1 MPSSTSG
8 PGQPWSTLHF
18 SLRTAPG
25 AVDEFLVREVAP
37 LLDGLVRTGAATAW
51 SFVRADVDGGPHLR
65 VRLRGAEPGAAA
77 ALAGSPKVAE
87 ATEVLEVTEVTA
99 AADEAPGEALAA
111 CASRI
116 AVEVVSVT
124 GRGSGRLAAAV
135 DLAHATAWALGM
147 DRSESAR
154 WLRGQAGR
162 PPGPAADAAA
172 GDTPADQVTRLPG
185 SVVHAQVN
193 AVHAAQREGLA
204 GRAAALREDLGRGVA
219 AGPVAR
225 WAAAV
230 READEQEGG
239 GGGARARE
247 AVWAARLHDLF
258 SRLGTAP
265 DEERAVC
272 LLAAH
277 ALLDAGQPASH
288 FPTGHLAP
296 DRQYLERSKFRIGR
310 EHEIVPRQ
318 APPEELPAGPEVALP
333 AGPVP
338 DVSLWAA
345 VTGRRTVRG
354 SLTGPLTATG
364 LGTLLWGA
372 HAVSHT
378 TGADP
383 LVPHRPYPS
392 AGALYTAGLRL
403 FALRVEGLAPGTYHC
418 VPDRRALR
426 RVADAP
432 SLDEVEALSAYTS
445 APPDDPRAVVVD
457 EVPAVLGLYVD
468 LGRLRRRYGLRALRM
483 GLLEAGHLAQSLL
496 LTASALGLA
505 TTPLGG
511 FRDDLAHELFGLDGL
526 DQPLQYL
533 LPIGRPPA

>member
-1 MPSSTSG
+1 MPSSTSA
-8 PGQPWSTLHF
+8 PEQSWSGLHL
-18 SLRTAPG
+18 SLRAAPG
-25 AVDEFLVREVAP
+25 AVDEFLVQEVAP
-37 LLDGLVRTGAATAW
+37 LLDDLVRTGAATAW
-51 SFVRADVDGGPHLR
+51 SFVRADEGPGRGHPQLR
-65 VRLRGAEPGAAA
+65 VRLRGALPGAAA
-77 ALAGSPKVAE
+77 ALARSPKVAR
-87 ATEVLEVTEVTA
+87 ATEVTEVEA
-99 AADEAPGEALAA
+99 APEDPGGALAV

-116 AVEVVSVT
+116 AVEVVTVT

-147 DRSESAR
+147 GRFESAR
-154 WLRGQAGR
+154 WLRGRAGR
-162 PPGPAADAAA
+162 SPRPTAGAEADEAVA
-172 GDTPADQVTRLPG
+172 GLPG
-185 SVVHAQVN
+185 AVVHAQVN

-204 GRAAALREDLGRGVA
+204 GRAAALREDLERGAA

-230 READEQEGG
+230 READEREGG
-239 GGGARARE
+239 GSGAARARE
-247 AVWAARLHDLF
+247 AVWAARLHELF
-258 SRLGTAP
+258 GRLGTAP
-265 DEERAVC
+265 DEERAVR

-296 DRQYLERSKFRIGR
+296 DHQYVERSKFRIGR
-310 EHEIVPRQ
+310 EHEIVPRH
-318 APPEELPAGPEVALP
+318 APPEELPAGPEVDLP

-338 DVSLWAA
+338 DVTLRAA
-345 VTGRRTVRG
+345 VAGRRTVRG
-354 SLTGPLTATG
+354 SLTGPLTAAG
-364 LGTLLWGA
+364 LGALLWGA

-378 TGADP
+378 SGADP
-383 LVPHRPYPS
+383 LVAHRPYPS

-403 FALRVEGLAPGTYHC
+403 FALGVEGLAPGTYHC

-432 SLDEVEALSAYTS
+432 SLDEIEALSAYTS
-445 APPDDPRAVVVD
+445 APPDDPRAVIVD
-457 EVPAVLGLYVD
+457 GAPAVLGLYVD

-505 TTPLGG
+505 STPLGG